1 MISRFMQSRMA
12 PSPIREAYERAERL
26 KTEYGASEVFDF
38 SIGNPTAPCPQG
50 VAQALS
56 ATLESSGPAIHGYMQ
71 DCGYLEVR
79 QAVADSLNRRFGS
92 SFGPEHIVMT
102 AGAACALNVLMRAVI
117 DPGDELVVFAPYY
130 AAYRTF
136 ADNWG
141 IKLVTVPYDER
152 TMFPNLDAFEAALT
166 PATRMVLVNT
176 PHNPTGLVYPDDV
189 AEGIVDVLKR
199 RKQETGQDILLVSDE
214 PYRELAF
221 DGTKAPWWPALYE
234 NTVVVYS
241 WSKSASIA
249 GERIGY
255 AALPPTMEGVDELCH
270 CIRRGIGEL
279 GFVNASAT
287 AQRMAMA
294 CVDQTVDVS
303 YYDVNRKALYEGL
316 LDCGFSPIKGNGAF
330 YLLLPAPDG
339 DEERFLEN
347 LAAHRIVAVGGSA
360 FECPGYVRLSYCIS
374 NTAIKAS
381 LPRFAEVARLY
392 FG

>member
-1 MISRFMQSRMA
+1 
-12 PSPIREAYERAERL
+12 
-26 KTEYGASEVFDF
+26 
-38 SIGNPTAPCPQG
+38 
-50 VAQALS
+50 
-56 ATLESSGPAIHGYMQ
+56 
-71 DCGYLEVR
+71 
-79 QAVADSLNRRFGS
+79 
-92 SFGPEHIVMT
+92 
-102 AGAACALNVLMRAVI
+102 
-117 DPGDELVVFAPYY
+117 
-130 AAYRTF
+130 
-136 ADNWG
+136 
-141 IKLVTVPYDER
+141 
-152 TMFPNLDAFEAALT
+152 
-166 PATRMVLVNT
+166 
-176 PHNPTGLVYPDDV
+176 
-189 AEGIVDVLKR
+189 
-199 RKQETGQDILLVSDE
+199 
-214 PYRELAF
+214 
-221 DGTKAPWWPALYE
+221 
-234 NTVVVYS
+234 
-241 WSKSASIA
+241 
-249 GERIGY
+249 
-255 AALPPTMEGVDELCH
+255 MEGVDELCH
-270 CIRRGIGEL
+270 CIRRGIGEI